1 MDSNSC
7 AYFYPV
13 APKRRVLFAPAT
25 LLIFVETQLHAW
37 NQRTTLPPS
46 PGKRRP
52 RVTLYNS
59 STLSHYRKRRAE
71 RAIGADSLSRETEAS
86 LSAILPA
93 NSLFARDSAA
103 IISTRAREETHP
115 TCPRQPPLR
124 VANVSGN
131 YSRIWLSNA
140 PTFPLARRSLDT
152 MNREKEKGR
161 NGDHFLPQIAKRN
174 NEHTTYLT
182 ERTPSTLRACASR

>member
-1 MDSNSC
+1 MCCSRRPRCLFSS
-7 AYFYPV
+7 
-13 APKRRVLFAPAT
+13 KRGYTRGTSV
-25 LLIFVETQLHAW
+25 
-37 NQRTTLPPS
+37 QRYPPS

-86 LSAILPA
+86 LSAILLA

-115 TCPRQPPLR
+115 TCPRHPPLR

-140 PTFPLARRSLDT
+140 PAFPLARRSLDT

-182 ERTPSTLRACASR
+182 ERTRSTLRARASR